1 MPWLQIS
8 VPVDRALAERT
19 AEEIEALGAAA
30 VTLED
35 AGEAPVLEPAPGET
49 PLWPTVVVTALFE
62 DSEPGRLLGIADTD
76 AWGARHGFH
85 LSRLADRAWER
96 EWLKDFRPMRF
107 GRRLWVCPGDQP
119 PPDDPEA
126 VILHLDPGL
135 AFGTGT
141 HPTTA
146 LCLEWLDAHEP
157 AGKRVIDFGCGSGIL
172 AIAAARLGAADV
184 AVLDIDPQ
192 ALEATR
198 ENSARNGV
206 ADRVRV
212 LAADAPLPPADLLI
226 ANILAGPLIDLAPAF
241 SRALSPGTELVLS
254 GILATQAESVVT
266 AYAGSFEFPE
276 LAGKDGWMCL
286 AGRRRETD

>member
-19 AEEIEALGAAA
+19 AEEIEALGAVA

-35 AGEAPVLEPAPGET
+35 AGEVPVLEPAPGET

-62 DSEPGRLLGIADTD
+62 DSEPDRLMSIADTD
-76 AWGARHGFH
+76 AWGSRHGFH

-96 EWLKDFRPMRF
+96 EWLKDFQPMRF
-107 GRRLWVCPGDQP
+107 GRRLWVCPGDQL

-126 VILHLDPGL
+126 VILYLDPGL

-172 AIAAARLGAADV
+172 AIAAARLGAGNV
-184 AVLDIDPQ
+184 AAFDIDPQ

-206 ADRVRV
+206 ADRIRV

-241 SRALSPGTELVLS
+241 SRALSPGTGLVLS
-254 GILATQAESVVT
+254 GILAAQTDSVVA

-276 LAGKDGWMCL
+276 IAGKDGWTCL

>member
-35 AGEAPVLEPAPGET
+35 AGEDPVLEPAPGET

-62 DSEPGRLLGIADTD
+62 DSEPDRLMSIADTD
-76 AWGARHGFH
+76 AWGSRHGFH

-96 EWLKDFRPMRF
+96 EWLKDFQPMRF
-107 GRRLWVCPGDQP
+107 GRRLWVCPGDQL

-126 VILHLDPGL
+126 VILYLDPGL

-157 AGKRVIDFGCGSGIL
+157 TGKRVIDFGCGSGIL
-172 AIAAARLGAADV
+172 AIAAARLGAGDV
-184 AVLDIDPQ
+184 AAFDIDPQ

-206 ADRVRV
+206 ADRIRV

-241 SRALSPGTELVLS
+241 SRALSPGTGLVLS
-254 GILATQAESVVT
+254 GILAAQTDSVVA

-276 LAGKDGWMCL
+276 IAGKDGWTCL